1 MYQVLEELNLNL
13 NFKIIDVPNEKLLEK
28 YVKNLNN
35 YLILSKKKTINR
47 NNQIFI
53 NKFPIII
60 SKLIEKI
67 NIEFLKLQFNN
78 QSEIKVKNYVINLNS
93 REMLNKNVKLKLTE
107 KEINMIIYMSKIDHP
122 VKIDDLQKNVWSYQT
137 DIETHTVETHVY
149 RLRKKINKVFQ
160 DQNFITSKKNGYKI

>member
-1 MYQVLEELNLNL
+1 MNKQNLIIYDFTLLYQVLEELNLNL

-78 QSEIKVKNYVINLNS
+78 QS
-93 REMLNKNVKLKLTE
+93 
-107 KEINMIIYMSKIDHP
+107 
-122 VKIDDLQKNVWSYQT
+122 
-137 DIETHTVETHVY
+137 
-149 RLRKKINKVFQ
+149 
-160 DQNFITSKKNGYKI
+160 